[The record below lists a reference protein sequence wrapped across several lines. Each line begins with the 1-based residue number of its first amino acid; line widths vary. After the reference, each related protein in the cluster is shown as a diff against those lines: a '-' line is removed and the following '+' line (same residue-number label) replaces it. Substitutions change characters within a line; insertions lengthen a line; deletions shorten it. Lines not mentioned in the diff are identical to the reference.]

1 MTSFPL
7 YHGLADTRRIPP
19 AWLLPLFLLATVLTA
34 CSEPPPPP
42 TEAIRSIRTITVA
55 EPASGKMRRFS
66 GVVEAADTSSISF
79 EVPGN
84 VQKVNVEVG
93 ERVTRGQVLAVLD
106 ERTYQLN
113 VEAAQAA
120 VGGAEVELADARSEL
135 QRFRRMAAQDAGAI
149 SVRSLDQAQAAY
161 DGARQNLS
169 YSVSRLN
176 LAKRDLERTELLAP
190 FDGVIATRHVDP
202 FQEVN
207 RGEPMFDLFIE
218 GAMQAAISIPE
229 SEIDR
234 IYLGLSA
241 SIRFPAIAGPYHKGI
256 VTEIS
261 KVAGAANA
269 FPVKVTIDAEAE
281 NARIRPGI
289 TAEVNLLLGGE
300 EEAVAYL
307 VPVGA
312 LSPGGESGNFVF
324 VYDPDTSTVRRTAIG
339 DDGIRDSDIVVTSG
353 LSAGDIVAVAGVSFL
368 RDGQKVRLMER

>member
-1 MTSFPL
+1 MMRVP
-7 YHGLADTRRIPP
+7 GLTRW
-19 AWLLPLFLLATVLTA
+19 AWLLSLPVLALVTA

-42 TEAIRSIRTITVA
+42 TEAIRSIRTITVT
-55 EPASGKMRRFS
+55 EPATGKMRRFS

-84 VQKVNVEVG
+84 VQEVNVEVG

-106 ERTYQLN
+106 DRTFKLN

-135 QRFRRMAAQDAGAI
+135 ERFRRIAAQDAGAI
-149 SVRSLDQAQAAY
+149 STRSLDQAEAAY
-161 DGARQNLS
+161 NGTRQNLS
-169 YSVSRLN
+169 YSNSRLN
-176 LAKRDLERTELLAP
+176 LAKRDLERTSLLAP
-190 FDGVIATRHVDP
+190 FDGVIATRNVDP

-234 IYLGLSA
+234 VYLGLPA
-241 SIRFPAIAGPYHKGI
+241 KIRFPAIAGQYFKGI

-269 FPVKVTIDAEAE
+269 FPVKVTIDDESA
-281 NARIRPGI
+281 NTRIRPGI
-289 TAEVNLLLGGE
+289 TAEVNLQFAGE
-300 EEAVAYL
+300 EDGLAYL
-307 VPVGA
+307 VPIGA
-312 LSPGGESGNFVF
+312 LSPGGESGNYVY
-324 VYDPDTSTVRRTAIG
+324 VYDPETSTVQRTAIV

-353 LSAGDIVAVAGVSFL
+353 VNAGDIVAVAGVSFL
-368 RDGQKVRLMER
+368 RDGQKVRLMEQ